1 MEIINTALYLQH
13 NRSQVFTF
21 WMKKSAI
28 WLGEA
33 TVIYYKPNEF
43 AVHILMQN
51 IPRNGTAF
59 IVFSAE
65 FTK

>member
-1 MEIINTALYLQH
+1 MKIINMALYLQH

-21 WMKKSAI
+21 LMKRSAI
-28 WLGEA
+28 LLGEA

-51 IPRNGTAF
+51 VPRNGTTL